1 MKPRRYIVLTLVALL
16 FLCSSIG
23 ASAESASELPANLEA
38 IEEEAFMG
46 SSSLESVILPD
57 GIKYIGDRAFAD
69 SSLKQIYMPGSLR
82 TIAENAFDHHSPAL
96 IIKGETGTLA
106 ETYAK
111 SHDILFAAVNGEPKY
126 ESTKKFLDAIATEE
140 GVTYMIFDTVYEG
153 DKDYE
158 EVIVTLQS
166 DSLISGEG
174 VAGVYFSE
182 DGTEVLAAA
191 PVIYYDPNDLA
202 DILVAVN
209 DWNAYSYGC
218 TGVRFYA
225 DTSDNSVMA
234 RLDLFTTMD
243 SLAEVAPYAVG
254 VLIGYID
261 AVADD
266 LAIYAV

>member
-1 MKPRRYIVLTLVALL
+1 MKMRRYIVLTLVALL
-16 FLCSSIG
+16 FLCSNIA
-23 ASAESASELPANLEA
+23 ASAESASELPANLET

-46 SSSLESVILPD
+46 SSSLDSVVLPD

-69 SSLKQIYMPGSLR
+69 SSLKEIYLPESLKS
-82 TIAENAFDHHSPAL
+82 IADSAFDHHSPAL
-96 IIKGETGTLA
+96 IIKGKIGTLA

-111 SHDILFAAVNGEPKY
+111 SHDILFAAVNREPKH
-126 ESTKKFLDAIATEE
+126 ESTKKFLDAIANEE

-158 EVIVTLQS
+158 EVIVTLRS
-166 DSLISGEG
+166 DSLISGEIS
-174 VAGVYFSE
+174 VGVYFSE

-191 PVIYYDPNDLA
+191 PVIYYDPNDLV
-202 DILVAVN
+202 DILFAVN
-209 DWNAYSYGC
+209 DWNAYSYGA

-243 SLAEVAPYAVG
+243 SLAEVTPYAVG
-254 VLIGYID
+254 VLIGFID